1 MKLQI
6 PAALVMSIAL
16 TGLAAPAAFAE
27 APVSQFRSVEAQ
39 SFSTDELQRYG
50 LSEADAAT
58 VRAYQEQG
66 YAVQLLTPEEAE
78 AYNAGMSNTNILA
91 LIGLVAIVVV
101 VASAI

>member
-1 MKLQI
+1 MKLRI
-6 PAALVMSIAL
+6 PAALVMSFAL
-16 TGLAAPAAFAE
+16 TGLATPVAFAQ
-27 APVSQFRSVEAQ
+27 APDSQFRSVEAQ
-39 SFSTDELQRYG
+39 SFNADELQRYG
-50 LSEADAAT
+50 LNDAESAT

-66 YAVQLLTPEEAE
+66 YAVQLLTPEEAD